1 MTTEISN
8 MSKLDTVLVDQY
20 RNVLGQWP
28 VAADHFWVDT
38 REGTTFVVACGPR
51 DAPPLVLLHGALT
64 NSAIWM
70 FDAELWSQSFRV
82 YAVDVIGE
90 PGLSTAKQLPLEGGR
105 YATWLDDVLA
115 GLDLESAAF
124 VGVSFGG
131 WLALDYAVR
140 RPSRV
145 NRLALLCPAG
155 IGRQKPFFLKA
166 LPLLLLGSWGKA
178 KVRAMVMGPQP
189 QTLADR
195 ARPLMDL
202 VSSIHSK
209 VRPRSITIPLVSD
222 ADLRSL
228 KMPALII
235 VGGRD
240 ALIHSS
246 ETRRRVESTMP
257 NAQLH
262 YLEQAFHH
270 LPNQRETIFNFL
282 RGKQIGR
289 IP

>member
-8 MSKLDTVLVDQY
+8 VSKLDAMLVDQY
-20 RNVLGQWP
+20 RHVLGQWP
-28 VAADHFWVDT
+28 VPADHLWVDT
-38 REGTTFVVACGPR
+38 REGTTFVVACGPK

-90 PGLSTAKQLPLEGGR
+90 PGLSSAQRPSVEGGG
-105 YATWLDDVLA
+105 YAAWLDDVLA
-115 GLDLESAAF
+115 GLELTSAAF
-124 VGVSFGG
+124 AGVSFGG

-140 RPSRV
+140 RPHRV
-145 NRLALLCPAG
+145 DRLALLCPAG
-155 IGRQKPFFLKA
+155 IGRQKSFFLKA

-189 QTLADR
+189 QAFADR

-222 ADLRSL
+222 ADLSSL
-228 KMPALII
+228 KMPVLII
-235 VGGRD
+235 IGGRD
-240 ALIHSS
+240 ALINSN

-282 RGKQIGR
+282 RNTQSGR
-289 IP
+289 IS

>member
-1 MTTEISN
+1 MSTV
-8 MSKLDTVLVDQY
+8 SKLDAKLVDQY
-20 RNVLGQWP
+20 RSVLGQWP
-28 VAADHFWVDT
+28 VPADHLCVDT
-38 REGTTFVVACGPR
+38 REGTTFVVACGPK

-90 PGLSTAKQLPLEGGR
+90 PGLSTAKQLPVEGGR
-105 YATWLDDVLA
+105 YAAWLDDVLA

-140 RPSRV
+140 QPHRV
-145 NRLALLCPAG
+145 DRLALLCPAG
-155 IGRQKPFFLKA
+155 IGRQKSFFLKA

-178 KVRAMVMGPQP
+178 KVRAMVMGPQT
-189 QTLADR
+189 QAFADR

-202 VSSIHSK
+202 VASIHSK

-222 ADLRSL
+222 EDLSSL
-228 KMPALII
+228 KMPVLII
-235 VGGRD
+235 IGGRD
-240 ALIHSS
+240 ALINSN
-246 ETRRRVESTMP
+246 ETRRRVESTMA
-257 NAQLH
+257 NAKLH
-262 YLEQAFHH
+262 YLEHAFHH

-282 RGKQIGR
+282 RDKQIGR

>member
-8 MSKLDTVLVDQY
+8 ISKLDAMLVDQY

-28 VAADHFWVDT
+28 VPADHLWVDT
-38 REGTTFVVACGPR
+38 REGTTFVVACGPK

-90 PGLSTAKQLPLEGGR
+90 PGLSTAKQLPVEGGR
-105 YATWLDDVLA
+105 YAAWLDDVLT
-115 GLDLESAAF
+115 GLELTSAAF

-140 RPSRV
+140 QPHRV
-145 NRLALLCPAG
+145 DRLALLCPAG
-155 IGRQKPFFLKA
+155 IGRQKSFFLKA
-166 LPLLLLGSWGKA
+166 LPLLLLGPWGKA
-178 KVRAMVMGPQP
+178 KVRAMVMGPP
-189 QTLADR
+189 PKAIADR

-209 VRPRSITIPLVSD
+209 VRPRSIRIPLVSD
-222 ADLRSL
+222 ADLGSL
-228 KMPALII
+228 KMPVLII
-235 VGGRD
+235 IGGRD
-240 ALIHSS
+240 ALINSNG
-246 ETRRRVESTMP
+246 TRRRVESIMP

-282 RGKQIGR
+282 RDKQIGR